1 MERKNNL
8 KNGYYQLN
16 LNLDKMSLDMI
27 GKQKKLI

>member
-8 KNGYYQLN
+8 KNFYYQLN

-27 GKQKKLI
+27 GEQKKLI

>member
-8 KNGYYQLN
+8 ESVYYQLN

-27 GKQKKLI
+27 GQQKKLI